1 MVHPRSEED
10 EARKTKSEAKEI
22 PHCGQE
28 VDPNVGWDKFAPSNV
43 QTPDEAGYLLGNRVS
58 TAAPMHHHAAFGRA
72 SSQPNVTLKME
83 VKPQKLKFVKSI
95 ILIYKC

>member
-58 TAAPMHHHAAFGRA
+58 TAAPMHHHACVWEGFFAAECNSEDG
-72 SSQPNVTLKME
+72 S
-83 VKPQKLKFVKSI
+83 
-95 ILIYKC
+95 